1 METGLLT
8 VRGLVGAAADAVR
21 VFMPWSS
28 VELPACFLK
37 VLSSREAERDL
48 SKIKREMFKG
58 DDFYTVLGICTWDPK
73 GLWFPFTRQEQK
85 KKEDVIGGKKPFRPE
100 ASGSS
105 RDSLMSQS
113 HTPHN
118 LHPQKPHLPASHGP
132 QMHGHPRDNYNH
144 PNKRHF
150 STAGEALHEGL
161 RGGDKRIVC
170 FSKDSSLTFVLY
182 SFLSLYCPLFFLSEI
197 IHEIKIQKT

>member
-1 METGLLT
+1 M
-8 VRGLVGAAADAVR
+8 
-21 VFMPWSS
+21 
-28 VELPACFLK
+28 
-37 VLSSREAERDL
+37 
-48 SKIKREMFKG
+48 KREMFKG
-58 DDFYTVLGICTWDPK
+58 DDDLYTVLGNCAWDPE
-73 GLWFPFTRQEQK
+73 GLWFPLTLQEQK

-132 QMHGHPRDNYNH
+132 QMHGHPRDNYSH

-150 STAGEALHEGL
+150 SNAGA
-161 RGGDKRIVC
+161 
-170 FSKDSSLTFVLY
+170 SSEKV
-182 SFLSLYCPLFFLSEI
+182 
-197 IHEIKIQKT
+197 